1 MMDNKEPESYIQ
13 IIFKETNSVE
23 FMPNIHGVSP
33 IQVLAIAE
41 YLKLIGQ
48 SMFYNEFRQQE
59 ADAQRNKIV
68 VPGNKNL
75 DGIMK

>member
-1 MMDNKEPESYIQ
+1 MENKEPESYIQ
-13 IIFKETNSVE
+13 IVFKEIGSVE

-33 IQVLAIAE
+33 MQVLAIAE

-48 SMFYNEFRQQE
+48 SMFYQELRQQE
-59 ADAQRNKIV
+59 AEAQRNKIV